1 MIKAVRKA
9 HLLRFFLL
17 PLLIVCAAS
26 SLSGCIRSGNIFQR
40 PDNLPTS
47 TAVQKPM
54 LASVTFLPT
63 FTLTPTTTPTPTP
76 APTATPA
83 PTDPP
88 PGPVTIDR
96 FPISSSFLG
105 NSRTLSVYLPGSYG
119 SQPQRRY
126 KVLYAN
132 DGQDL
137 DGMGLKQDLDAAYA
151 ARRMDQIIV
160 VGIPASDD
168 RANEY
173 GTGTIKDVDGAG
185 GRAQQYIN
193 FLTQEVIPLINSRYR
208 TSPGPENTAIMGW
221 SLGGLTAFYVGW
233 QYPSL
238 FGITGA
244 FSGSFWW
251 RTNVNSLQELLD
263 SRVAQKMVR
272 DSSSQPPLRMWFS
285 AGTGEFPGQDR
296 DNNGTADMV
305 QDTTDLVEELAVKGY
320 QEGRDYL
327 YEEIDGGTHDQS
339 TWATVLPD
347 FLEWAFPP
355 SS

>member
-1 MIKAVRKA
+1 MIKAVFRT
-9 HLLRFFLL
+9 HFLRLF
-17 PLLIVCAAS
+17 PLFVFICAAGL
-26 SLSGCIRSGNIFQR
+26 LSGCARAVISGQDPADP
-40 PDNLPTS
+40 PDPTAIQVKVLPSLTPLPSFTPIPTTVPTEIPTS
-47 TAVQKPM
+47 TA
-54 LASVTFLPT
+54 
-63 FTLTPTTTPTPTP
+63 TPQ
-76 APTATPA
+76 

-96 FPISSSFLG
+96 FPISSKFLG
-105 NSRTLSVYLPGSYG
+105 NSRMVSVYLPGSYD
-119 SQPQRRY
+119 SQPERRF

-137 DGMGLKQDLDAAYA
+137 DGMGLKQILGTAYA
-151 ARRMDQIIV
+151 ARQMDQIIV

-173 GTGTIKDVDGAG
+173 GTGPIKDVDGAG
-185 GRAQQYIN
+185 GRAQQYID
-193 FLTQEVIPLINSRYR
+193 FLTQEVMPLVNSRYR
-208 TSPGPENTAIMGW
+208 IEPGPENTAIMGW

-233 QYPSL
+233 QYPGL

-251 RTNVNSLQELLD
+251 RTNVNSLQDLLD

-272 DSSSQPPLRMWFS
+272 DSSTQPPLRMWFS

-296 DNNGTADMV
+296 DNNGTVDMV
-305 QDTTDLVEELAVKGY
+305 QDTTDLVEELAEKGY

-327 YEEIDGGTHDQS
+327 YEEIDGGTHDQA

-355 SS
+355 SN